1 MSRVKCK
8 YVSAHWAAN
17 TFRWLDLTS
26 MLCYR
31 SETGGDTGTVSPFT
45 PTTSHIGHIGL
56 RRWWV
61 EEAGIILEEVPL
73 QYATPPAVPMVPLW
87 AQAPTPAPD
96 LKFDGGKD
104 KWSLLRTGC
113 TRALQGVIRV
123 LMFGAKKYEAHS
135 WQKVENGATRYR
147 DALDRHLAE
156 IDLHGMASKDAESGE
171 LHIYHVACNALFLAE
186 LQAKEKV

>member
-1 MSRVKCK
+1 MSRVKCV
-8 YVSAHWAAN
+8 YVSSG
-17 TFRWLDLTS
+17 FERDPVRWLDLTS

-31 SETGGDTGTVSPFT
+31 SEVGDVLGTSSPFT
-45 PTTSHIGHIGL
+45 ATTGGAGEL
-56 RRWWV
+56 RRWSV
-61 EEAGIILEEVPL
+61 KPSGLILEEVPMR
-73 QYATPPAVPMVPLW
+73 YATPPAMPTVPLR

-96 LKFDGGKD
+96 LKFDDGKD

-135 WQKVENGATRYR
+135 WQKVENGVQRYR
-147 DALDRHLAE
+147 DAMDRHLAE
-156 IDLHGMASKDAESGE
+156 IDLHGMASTDAESGE

-186 LQAKEKV
+186 LQSKEKV